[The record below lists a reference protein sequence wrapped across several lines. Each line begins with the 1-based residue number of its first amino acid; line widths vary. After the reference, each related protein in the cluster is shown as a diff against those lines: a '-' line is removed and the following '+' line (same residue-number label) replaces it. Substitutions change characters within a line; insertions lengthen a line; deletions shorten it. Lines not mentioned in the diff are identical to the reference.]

1 MSVDLTVAH
10 NLNTNLQLVQDK
22 NANQSALALGTNSVR
37 IGTETSMGNLQII
50 NLPQDAGGNTL
61 ILGPTNASNLRLG
74 YHTDYSWVQ
83 SHGSKPLAINPIG
96 NNVGIGTATSEA
108 KLQVINQSQDADGN
122 TLILGPTN
130 ASNLRLGYHT
140 DYSWVQS
147 HGSTPL
153 AINPIGNNV
162 GIGTANPST
171 TLDVNGT
178 VKAKGLQVE
187 ALVLPKNPS
196 PSGSAPNVP
205 NPQPGQIFWDES
217 SIWVYTGQWEK
228 AHLGTL

>member
-1 MSVDLTVAH
+1 
-10 NLNTNLQLVQDK
+10 
-22 NANQSALALGTNSVR
+22 
-37 IGTETSMGNLQII
+37 
-50 NLPQDAGGNTL
+50 
-61 ILGPTNASNLRLG
+61 LG

-83 SHGSKPLAINPIG
+83 SHGNK
-96 NNVGIGTATSEA
+96 
-108 KLQVINQSQDADGN
+108 
-122 TLILGPTN
+122 
-130 ASNLRLGYHT
+130 
-140 DYSWVQS
+140 
-147 HGSTPL
+147 PL

-162 GIGTANPST
+162 GIGTANPSAE
-171 TLDVNGT
+171 LDVNGT

>member
-1 MSVDLTVAH
+1 MSVDLTVAQ
-10 NLNTNLQLVQDK
+10 NLNTNTQFIQDQHENK
-22 NANQSALALGTNSVR
+22 SALALGTDR
-37 IGTETSMGNLQII
+37 IGIGTAKSEAKLQVI
-50 NLPQDAGGNTL
+50 NQSQDAGGNTL

-83 SHGSKPLAINPIG
+83 SHGNKPLAIN
-96 NNVGIGTATSEA
+96 SF
-108 KLQVINQSQDADGN
+108 
-122 TLILGPTN
+122 
-130 ASNLRLGYHT
+130 
-140 DYSWVQS
+140 
-147 HGSTPL
+147 
-153 AINPIGNNV
+153 GNNV

-205 NPQPGQIFWDES
+205 NPQRGQIFWDES